1 MSSSSHGFPI
11 QIKVLIGFL
20 ALAFIFTIFPIDL
33 YRDLPHVNTAALGS
47 EKGKTDFYNVSRVV
61 DGDTLVVSIDG
72 VDTKLRLIGINTPET
87 VDPRRPVQCYG
98 KEASAY
104 MKSIADNQYV
114 QLEYDGTQGRAD
126 KYDRILAYAYLQDG
140 RMLNKMMIAD
150 GYAYEYTYNKSQP
163 YKYQVAFKVAQKIAE
178 RGSRGLWASDTCNG
192 KVE

>member
-72 VDTKLRLIGINTPET
+72 VDTKLRLIGVNTPET
-87 VDPRRPVQCYG
+87 VDPRRGVQCYG

-114 QLEYDGTQGRAD
+114 QLEYDETQGRTD

-163 YKYQVAFKVAQKIAE
+163 YKYQVAFKAAQKIAE
-178 RGSRGLWASDTCNG
+178 HGSRGLWASDTCNG